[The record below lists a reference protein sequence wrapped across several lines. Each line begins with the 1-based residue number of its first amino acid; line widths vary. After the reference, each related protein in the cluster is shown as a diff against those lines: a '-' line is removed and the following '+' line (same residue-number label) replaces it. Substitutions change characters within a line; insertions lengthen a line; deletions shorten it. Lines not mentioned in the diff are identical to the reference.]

1 MYKGTPELALRP
13 REIGESGCFM
23 RKIIPVA
30 LFLAAFTS
38 LQFLTPAS
46 AATNKCSWDSASGW
60 VARENALP
68 GYQGWAKEIRLGFT
82 SDYPFGMQDK
92 KTQSYLDSG
101 YTSKYVQGWFDSS
114 SATCG
119 QKVQLHLRGNNE
131 PVIISLFRLGYYGDT
146 GARLVKKIIAARVRE
161 EIRLN
166 VSPAPEKIVYTEWPS
181 YFDFIPDESTPPGQ
195 YVFRLD
201 DKYNK
206 SSLVPL
212 TIVDPQSSAPLTF
225 VSSVF
230 TWQMYNH
237 WGGYSAY
244 KGPNLKRTT
253 RSVVTSFN
261 RPYDGDGSGQLRYM
275 EAPVISKIEKLGIDT
290 NYITDFE
297 LDSIPS
303 AITRTKSIV
312 FGGHAEYWTSNM
324 RKNIEYAIAHSVNL
338 INLGGNAAYNRPLL
352 QNKNRELAMWR
363 DSGFVDP
370 RGKDPLLATRA
381 WRDAPI
387 NQPESLILGS
397 QYVGLGLK
405 ADYTITRP
413 SAWPMSVL
421 PNLETLKNV
430 VGREV
435 DSPLYSKGPAVQ
447 VLARTTV
454 TFRKRVIEPM
464 ATYYNTES
472 LAGVIN
478 VGTNGWVCGMQN
490 ICPWHPGIPL
500 ETQSALQAVTGEILI
515 EAAKGPL
522 GKTHPA
528 KVDVPARP

>member
-1 MYKGTPELALRP
+1 MYKGTPELAPRP
-13 REIGESGCFM
+13 REIEGKMM
-23 RKIIPVA
+23 RRLVTFIV
-30 LFLAAFTS
+30 LLLAIS
-38 LQFLTPAS
+38 LSPAAS
-46 AATNKCSWDSASGW
+46 QAAPAPKCGWDSSPGW
-60 VARENALP
+60 VARENGLP
-68 GYQGWAKEIRLGFT
+68 GYQDWAKGIRLGFT

-92 KTQSYLDSG
+92 KTQSYLDAG
-101 YTSKYVQGWFDSS
+101 YKSKYVQGWLDSS

-119 QKVQLHLRGNNE
+119 KKVALHLRGNNE
-131 PVIISLFRLGYYGDT
+131 PVIISLFRIGYYGDT
-146 GARLVKKIIAARVRE
+146 GARLVKKIITARVRE
-161 EIRLN
+161 ETRIN
-166 VSPAPEKIVYTEWPS
+166 VSPAPEKIVYSEWPT
-181 YFDFIPDESTPPGQ
+181 YFEFIPDESTPPGQ

-201 DKYNK
+201 DKYEK
-206 SSLVPL
+206 STLIPL
-212 TIVDPQSSAPLTF
+212 TIVDTQSTAPITF

-244 KGPNLKRTT
+244 KGPNLKRAT
-253 RSVVTSFN
+253 RGVVTSFN

-275 EAPVISKIEKLGIDT
+275 EAPVISKIEQLGIDT

-297 LDSIPS
+297 LDGNPS
-303 AITRTKSIV
+303 AIARTKSVV

-338 INLGGNAAYNRPLL
+338 INLGGNAAYNRPAL
-352 QNKNRELAMWR
+352 QNKNRELVMWR
-363 DSGFVDP
+363 DSGLVDP
-370 RGKDPLLATRA
+370 NGKDPLLATRA

-387 NQPESLILGS
+387 SQPESIVLGS

-405 ADYTITRP
+405 GDYRITRP
-413 SAWPMSVL
+413 NAWPMSVL

-478 VGTNGWVCGMQN
+478 VGTNGWVCGMEN

-500 ETQSALQAVTGEILI
+500 ETQSALQALTGEILI